1 MVDITMGDVTTPEAD
16 LDITA
21 FGKNQSSVL
30 LGQVDAN
37 SLQSGSSATVGA
49 HALALGGGNS
59 SVGGTLIEARRAKRI
74 IAGGEAEQRRNLRN
88 AKNKRDPR

>member
-1 MVDITMGDVTTPEAD
+1 MGDVTTPEAD

-59 SVGGTLIEARRAKRI
+59 SVGGTLIEARAKRI
-74 IAGGEAEQRRNLRN
+74 IAGGEAAQRRNLRN
-88 AKNKRDPR
+88 AKNKREPR